1 MGDADAEPHQPCGEH
16 GVRLVAGVAPR
27 RAVVH
32 QHRLGQPVAPE
43 DGAQPVLHG
52 GGALVGAGGEA
63 ERVARMV
70 VEHGQWMA
78 APGRGREMALEVHL
92 PQLVRTVALEP
103 APRRVAGRR
112 GRVQLVVAAQDL
124 GDGTGARHRSMT
136 EVVEPAPDL
145 APAPRLIA
153 CGAHREHRR
162 LDRRRDTRRARP
174 RTSRAVGQTIPP
186 FRRVPPEPLVAGLSA
201 DPEATAQLAPVR
213 PIAHRQTHE
222 LLSQFHHRSLPPDH
236 DPILLQPA
244 KDWKSVNH
252 VSEHLSPMSPVCTP
266 PKRGKR
272 VTC

>member
-1 MGDADAEPHQPCGEH
+1 M
-16 GVRLVAGVAPR
+16 RLVAGVAPR

-70 VEHGQWMA
+70 VEHGQRMT
-78 APGRGREMALEVHL
+78 APGRGREVALEVHL

-112 GRVQLVVAAQDL
+112 ARLQLVVAAQDL
-124 GDGTGARHRSMT
+124 GDGTGARHRRVI
-136 EVVEPAPDL
+136 EILEPTSDL
-145 APAPRLIA
+145 AAAPRLVA
-153 CGAHREHRR
+153 CRPHREHRR

-174 RTSRAVGQTIPP
+174 RPPRAVGQTIPP
-186 FRRVPPEPLVAGLSA
+186 LGRVPPEPLVTGLSA

-213 PIAHRQTHE
+213 LIAQRQTHE
-222 LLSQFHHRSLPPDH
+222 LLSKIHNRSLPPHH
-236 DPILLQPA
+236 DPILLQTA

-252 VSEHLSPMSPVCTP
+252 VSEHLSAMSPVCTP
-266 PKRGKR
+266 PGR
-272 VTC
+272 VLPPNSTSIPLVHP